1 MIKSLNIDQL
11 EQPGKLFSNIYFL
24 LEVEVDPY
32 ENLKESR
39 VSKRLSDLTTKR
51 VIIIVLLLLLVMPL
65 FSADYYFDPPKTMD
79 FSLTLLKDISE
90 VDRSTFINYKSSILP
105 RLK

>member
-1 MIKSLNIDQL
+1 MVNMCDW
-11 EQPGKLFSNIYFL
+11 LFIQADAL
-24 LEVEVDPY
+24 GRGDPY

-51 VIIIVLLLLLVMPL
+51 VIIIVLLLLLIMPL

-79 FSLTLLKDISE
+79 FSLTLMRDMLYIN
-90 VDRSTFINYKSSILP
+90 STKEQIAKTY
-105 RLK
+105 